1 MVRVQEVH
9 SHVEEVYGDDPYAG
23 EEYDDGSDN
32 YTDAEEELSEGGEA
46 ASAETR
52 ASFWS
57 LLRPSSWSWG
67 RRRGGRSSKSLM
79 STLVEGVRLAIR
91 LSGQITWI
99 VTTSILL
106 VGLPLLYAYDRE
118 KSTQEEQ
125 LAPLTASTVEGAQP
139 DDRLRK

>member
-9 SHVEEVYGDDPYAG
+9 SHVEEVYGDDG

-32 YTDAEEELSEGGEA
+32 YTDAEEELSEGGNGASEEA
-46 ASAETR
+46 R

-57 LLRPSSWSWG
+57 HLLRPSTWSWG

-79 STLVEGVRLAIR
+79 STLVEGIGVAVR

-125 LAPLTASTVEGAQP
+125 LAPLTAGTVDAAQARP
-139 DDRLRK
+139 DDRARK